1 MFWLFGKVKT
11 LTTKIEA
18 LESCLREEK
27 ARESD
32 WADWHNRQT
41 SMAVDYIERV
51 HEGLIKNGGF
61 VGLSSIEPDD
71 SRFMEFLEDR
81 NRVKAGVLLSEQW
94 KTVNMRQAEREGR
107 PFINR
112 LYRTASQAAE
122 AAAGRPPPRTPTV
135 RLDSGELVEIPEEYV
150 EVRPSS
156 SQGEERA
163 ADPEHLPEAA
173 MEGTDEAAAEGD
185 NDDVEMDGSETESWH
200 PPPVEIPVVK
210 FNHWNRLRSRAALR
224 ARQDLMV
231 LEASWFHYTREGD
244 SRRAGRLYELMEEM
258 FEFLDYDE
266 FPGVVGH

>member
-1 MFWLFGKVKT
+1 MSEVEKPSHSENAEGWLMFLCIGLLLGLMFWLFGKVKA

-18 LESCLREEK
+18 LESSLREEK

-61 VGLSSIEPDD
+61 VDLSSIEPDD
-71 SRFMEFLEDR
+71 RRFMEFLEGR

-112 LYRTASQAAE
+112 SYRTASEATA
-122 AAAGRPPPRTPTV
+122 AAAGRPPPRTPPVSAEEARSSGEAEGEERVLSGNTVTV

-150 EVRPSS
+150 EVRPDSS
-156 SQGEERA
+156 HGEEGA

-200 PPPVEIPVVK
+200 PPPVEIPVV
-210 FNHWNRLRSRAALR
+210 
-224 ARQDLMV
+224 
-231 LEASWFHYTREGD
+231 
-244 SRRAGRLYELMEEM
+244 AG
-258 FEFLDYDE
+258 FIT
-266 FPGVVGH
+266 PGKK